1 MRKQDQDEGLGHPLQ
16 RDKLEQR
23 YRGKT
28 QFQEDCFQPEY
39 KNSAGMGEE
48 QLEGMAKADQD
59 RICLANFRSY
69 KCWEPLEALEG
80 LDSYPS
86 STPRKG

>member
-39 KNSAGMGEE
+39 KYSAGMGEE
-48 QLEGMAKADQD
+48 QLEGPSPNLCDHMDYKVHGILQA
-59 RICLANFRSY
+59 RI
-69 KCWEPLEALEG
+69 LELVSFPFSRG
-80 LDSYPS
+80 S
-86 STPRKG
+86 SQPRD